1 MNDIVNPAAAGNV
14 ARAVELARL
23 GYRVF
28 PVQPANRDPYGNA
41 TVAAAL
47 GIPTPAEGEGGC
59 KLAVDDPDKA
69 ARLFSAFP
77 AARIGIATGRGL
89 VALDVDMKEGKDGAA
104 TLQEQGRWPPPDT
117 FWQKTQSGGWH
128 FLYRCA
134 GPAPNDVEKLGSG
147 LDRRGDGGYIIDYD
161 LPLVPFASLPF
172 APDWLT
178 HGAIET
184 AGNKRENGGRKAP
197 DYQTALRALQ
207 SIDPN
212 DLERNDWLLLSGAF
226 YTATENL
233 PGADR
238 ALDDWQEWNLAYDGN
253 DPAGNARTWHGFA
266 RSLTNGDA
274 TTLAKMCNDPDATA
288 RLLGLGAPVA
298 MPVAQIA
305 PSRSVDWFTPADL
318 VGAPPEQ
325 EWLVKD
331 MIPGSN
337 VTLLY
342 GDGGTGK
349 SLLALQ
355 LAAAVA
361 GGGLMWLNRCP
372 KPGRAL
378 YLSAEDDRAELHR
391 RLARIARQQGLPLE
405 AFANLTVASLAGDDA
420 LLAAVNRDG
429 TLTASALYREIESK
443 VVTIRPG
450 LVVLDTLADLFPGNE
465 NDRTQVRQFVGLAR
479 KIAIAH
485 HCAIVVL
492 AHPSLSGLAN
502 GRGTSGS
509 TAWNNSVRSR
519 LNFVRVP
526 DDPDARKLMV
536 EKSNYGPTGGEIEV
550 TWKDG
555 VFIAQSVSTTAGENR
570 FDAIVLRLVADLAAQ
585 GTTYTRDRA
594 PGKMEGMPGTE
605 GLRRPAIKKAIDRLF
620 SAGRLTNKDV
630 RENGK
635 IRSIIAIN
643 ESFEGT

>member
-1 MNDIVNPAAAGNV
+1 MNYIVNPAAAGNV
-14 ARAVELARL
+14 ARAVELARRC
-23 GYRVF
+23 YRVF
-28 PVQPANRDPYGNA
+28 PVQPDKPDPYANA
-41 TVAAAL
+41 AVASAL
-47 GIPTPAEGEGGC
+47 GIPTPADGDGGC
-59 KLAVDDPDKA
+59 KLAVDDTDKA

-77 AARIGIATGRGL
+77 DARIGIATGRGL
-89 VALDVDMKEGKDGAA
+89 IALDVDRKDGKDGEAA
-104 TLQEQGRWPPPDT
+104 LQQQGRWPMPET
-117 FWQKTQSGGWH
+117 LWQETPNKGWH

-134 GPAPNDVEKLGSG
+134 GPAANDVEKLGSG
-147 LDRRGDGGYIIDYD
+147 LDRRGDGGFIIDYG
-161 LPLVPFASLPF
+161 LPLVPFASLPI
-172 APDWLT
+172 APDWLME
-178 HGAIET
+178 GAIST
-184 AGNKRENGGRKAP
+184 TGSKRENGGRKAP
-197 DYQTALRALQ
+197 DYKTALRALQ

-212 DLERNDWLLLSGAF
+212 DMDRNDWLSLGGGF
-226 YTATENL
+226 FTATEGL
-233 PGADR
+233 PGADH
-238 ALDDWQEWNLAYDGN
+238 ALDDWQRWNLAYATN
-253 DPAGNARTWHGFA
+253 DPSGNKRTWDGFA
-266 RSLTNGDA
+266 RSGTNGDA
-274 TTLAKMCNDPDATA
+274 TTLARMCNDPDAAA

-305 PSRSVDWFTPADL
+305 QSRSVDWFTPADL

-325 EWLVKD
+325 DWLVHQ

-378 YLSAEDDRAELHR
+378 YLSAEDERAELHR

-443 VVTIRPG
+443 VSANRPG

-465 NDRTQVRQFVGLAR
+465 NDRAQVRQFVRLAR
-479 KIAIAH
+479 NIALTYK
-485 HCAIVVL
+485 CAIVVL

-550 TWKDG
+550 SWKDG
-555 VFIAQSVSTTAGENR
+555 VFIAQSVAAGLGENKA
-570 FDAIVLRLVADLAAQ
+570 DAIVLGLVADLAAQ

-594 PGKMEGMPGTE
+594 PRKMEGMPGAE
-605 GLRRPAIKKAIDRLF
+605 GLKGPAIKKAIDRLF
-620 SAGRLTNKDV
+620 NAGRLTNKDV

-635 IRSIIAIN
+635 DRKIISIN